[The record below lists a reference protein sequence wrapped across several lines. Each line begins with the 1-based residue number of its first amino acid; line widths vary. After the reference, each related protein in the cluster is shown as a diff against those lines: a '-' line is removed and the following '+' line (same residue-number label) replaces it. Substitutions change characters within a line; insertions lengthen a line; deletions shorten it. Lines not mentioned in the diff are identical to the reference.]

1 MKVPPRGQLVR
12 WAISASILLGLVA
25 AIPALSPL
33 AREGTLSRA
42 IDRAVTELEERLP
55 SERPDLSLPVGVR
68 LHAEDENAVP
78 AIALVRERIRR
89 SAVLREA
96 AVSKPLRV
104 LLDDGGTTLRIGVAF
119 DEHSAQPI
127 EIDRSEARVHPLAI
141 APPVVAIVF
150 AFATG
155 KLVLSLGLA
164 VVLGGL
170 LAAGFHPF
178 FSATRVVVDYGWR
191 ATFTDASKLW
201 IFVFT
206 TCLIGL
212 VGLITRA
219 GGIQAIVDRLARVA
233 KGPRSAQFATF
244 FLGWAVFFDDY
255 ANTILVG
262 GTMRPL
268 SDRMRISR
276 EKLSY
281 LVDSTS
287 APIAGV
293 AVISTWIGYEVGL
306 LGDAARSLGLGMDGY
321 EVFFRSLPFRFYCY
335 FTLAFVFFLIWT
347 GRDFGPM
354 LRAERRAAR
363 TSEVLGPDAV
373 PLSSGSTDAA
383 LVKDGVQRS
392 VWVAALPIGIVL
404 FGTLFGLLWDG
415 GGLAAVVASPGALF
429 SFTTWRQA
437 FGAADSTQV
446 LGLATLTGAAAAFAL
461 VLGRKLL
468 TPREAVSAFWTAA
481 RTMGVALVILTL
493 AWALKAAC
501 DDLGTSELL
510 VAGLRDVLDPRL
522 LPLIV
527 FLLAGVVA
535 FSTGTSWG
543 TMGILIPT
551 AAPLAYHLAGPEGMF
566 LTLAA
571 VLDGAIFGDHVSPIS
586 DTTVM
591 SSIATGSDH
600 LDHVRTQ
607 LPYATVTM
615 GVALIFGYAWNG
627 MGGAYALSWLLGV
640 ATMVAIILLVGRRSR
655 TPELLALLE
664 QEPSAPGE
672 PVEAHLAGDA

>member
-1 MKVPPRGQLVR
+1 MRHAARGPIVR
-12 WAISASILLGLVA
+12 WVVA
-25 AIPALSPL
+25 ATILVGMLAAFPLLSPL
-33 AREGTLSRA
+33 AKEGTITRA
-42 IDRAVTELEERLP
+42 IDRAVAELEERLP
-55 SERPDLSLPVGVR
+55 AERPDLALPVGVR
-68 LHAEDENAVP
+68 LHAEDEHAAP
-78 AIALVRERIRR
+78 IMEAVRERVRQ
-89 SAVLREA
+89 SPLLREA
-96 AVSKPLRV
+96 AAGQTLRV
-104 LLDDGGTTLRIGVAF
+104 LLDDSGVSPRIGLSFAEGSV
-119 DEHSAQPI
+119 QPI
-127 EIDRSEARVHPLAI
+127 DVDRTEPRVHPLAI
-141 APPVVAIVF
+141 APPVLAIVL

-170 LAAGFHPF
+170 LAAHFHPV
-178 FSATRVVVDYGWR
+178 FSASRVVVDYGWR
-191 ATFTDASKLW
+191 TTFTDPSKLW

-212 VGLITRA
+212 VGLVTRA
-219 GGIQAIVDRLARVA
+219 GGIQAIVDRLTRVA
-233 KGPRSAQFATF
+233 KGPRSTQFATF
-244 FLGWAVFFDDY
+244 ILSWAVFFDDY
-255 ANTILVG
+255 ANAILVG

-268 SDRMRISR
+268 SDRARVSR

-287 APIAGV
+287 APIAGI

-321 EVFFRSLPFRFYCY
+321 EVFFHSLPFRFYCY
-335 FTLAFVFFLIWT
+335 FTLVFVFFLIWT

-363 TSEVLGPDAV
+363 TGELQAPDAV
-373 PLSSGSTDAA
+373 PLADASLQPITA
-383 LVKDGVQRS
+383 KAGVAPS
-392 VWVAALPIGIVL
+392 AWVAVIPVAIVL

-415 GGLAAVVASPGALF
+415 GGLAVVGQEPGALLRF
-429 SFTTWRQA
+429 ATWRTA
-437 FGAADSTQV
+437 FGAAESTRV
-446 LGLATLTGAAAAFAL
+446 LGLATLAGTAVAFAM
-461 VLGRKLL
+461 VLGKRLL
-468 TPREAVSAFWTAA
+468 TPKEAATAFWTAA
-481 RTMGVALVILTL
+481 RTMGIALAILTL

-501 DDLGTSELL
+501 DDLGTSEVL

-522 LPLIV
+522 LPLVV
-527 FLLAGVVA
+527 FVLAGIVA
-535 FSTGTSWG
+535 TSTGTSWG

-571 VLDGAIFGDHVSPIS
+571 VLDGAIFGDHISPIS

-591 SSIATGSDH
+591 SSIASGADH
-600 LDHVRTQ
+600 LDHVKTQ

-627 MGGAYALSWLLGV
+627 MGGAYALSWLLGA
-640 ATMVAIILLVGRRSR
+640 ATIVGVLFLVGRRSR
-655 TPELLALLE
+655 TPELLELLE
-664 QEPSAPGE
+664 QAEPS
-672 PVEAHLAGDA
+672 EAHVATDG